1 VDDDAVTAL
10 EVAIA
15 DLGTFLVQ
23 MDKFRA
29 AETDEARALR
39 GAALAVGDRAR
50 RAHRRGALDATL
62 ASELSAD
69 VAATHAA
76 LAAWLGTVRT
86 SATYRRAVDAL
97 GRGDDLAL
105 RASVHELFA
114 GVRVVEPPAALF
126 HAVTWQ
132 RRGRPLP
139 AADVVT
145 GIVRLRDDGLPPE
158 HDETTA
164 GVDPELPGVILQ
176 VAPPLGAPVYLV
188 FRDAARPA
196 WVVELPSGD
205 VVVPG
210 STFGARFTVG
220 LADPD
225 DDELDGWTLDPAT
238 YRRELTAA
246 LRARD
251 LPIDAG

>member
-29 AETDEARALR
+29 GETDEARALR
-39 GAALAVGDRAR
+39 AAALAAGDRAR
-50 RAHRRGALDATL
+50 RAHRHGALDATL
-62 ASELSAD
+62 AHELAVD

-76 LAAWLGTVRT
+76 LAAWLGTVRAST
-86 SATYRRAVDAL
+86 AYRRAVDAL
-97 GRGDDLAL
+97 GRGDDPAL
-105 RASVHELFA
+105 RASVPELFA
-114 GVRVVEPPAALF
+114 GVRVVDPPAALF
-126 HAVTWQ
+126 HPVTWQ
-132 RRGRPLP
+132 RRGRPLL

-145 GIVRLRDDGLPPE
+145 GIVRLRDDGLPSE

-164 GVDPELPGVILQ
+164 GVDPDLPGVMLQ

-210 STFGARFTVG
+210 SSLRAPFTVG

-225 DDELDGWTLDPAT
+225 DDELDGWTLDPTT
-238 YRRELTAA
+238 YRRELTTA
-246 LRARD
+246 LLARD
-251 LPIDAG
+251 LAIDAG